1 MEKTASK
8 TEIMLAQ
15 AAIVLLIAFTAFGV
29 GWYGFSD
36 EVRHRV
42 WEQLIARPTGP
53 MAFRF
58 ILQPVMAA
66 IVALRDGVA
75 DAKAG
80 RTAFFWTLLL
90 TNPSKSGG
98 RLREGLIATARIILL
113 GLGMDVIYQLIVLK
127 TFYPGEAVI
136 VALALAFFPYLLLRG
151 PIARIVRWRLD
162 SVSVNEDRS

>member
-1 MEKTASK
+1 
-8 TEIMLAQ
+8 
-15 AAIVLLIAFTAFGV
+15 
-29 GWYGFSD
+29 
-36 EVRHRV
+36 
-42 WEQLIARPTGP
+42 

-66 IVALRDGVA
+66 IVALRDGVE

-80 RTAFFWTLLL
+80 RTAYFWTQL
-90 TNPSKSGG
+90 TNPVERGG

-136 VALALAFFPYLLLRG
+136 VAVALAFFPYLLLRG
-151 PIARIVRWRLD
+151 PIARIARWRLRIC
-162 SVSVNEDRS
+162 NENR